1 MIEVRDLE
9 KIYPTKERDFIALK
23 GVNLKFEAG
32 EFIAILGESGSG
44 KTTFL
49 NMISGVD
56 LKSHGKILFNELD
69 VDKFNDA
76 KWREIRNTEIGFIF
90 QRFNLI
96 DHLTVMENVVL
107 PLILTGSDNN
117 IARDIARR
125 LLKEV
130 ELEGVED
137 KLAKELSGGQ
147 RQRVAIARTIIINPT
162 IILADEPTGALD
174 SSTAK
179 EIMNLLQKFSAGR
192 IIIMVTHD
200 EDLAY
205 KNATR
210 VVRLHDGEVI
220 SDEIIN
226 ERNSVTR
233 DSTNRLLSYQTKVSR
248 RLKKRL
254 LKQFPELE
262 GELEVGGTH
271 FVPLERKYVPNNPVF
286 TRKIAREN
294 YKQKKKIN
302 RRILWSFVISISML
316 LVVNIVMKNI
326 TAYNFNL
333 FDINNNYE
341 QYLVTDINGE
351 YDVVDPLEAALEAE
365 AGISEASK
373 YYELYVQEMYLVD
386 DVEDTFLPI
395 VSDRSSYNKGIF
407 SPKLVSL
414 PEKSENFYLNSQ
426 IIAGSYPGYDAPFD
440 FQGIMEARNTPE
452 GMEDYTNQVYPI
464 VVSSEFLLVRFYNYS
479 LEKRNNLEFSGELVK
494 SLNEFVGKKLYVCGE
509 TLIEGNTDVVLDNI
523 EDSCYKFVI
532 SGVLN
537 SYYNGINYS
546 GNIFIPIGGF
556 EGYLDHLEYNDEFTR
571 VDEYY
576 DYYVSFY
583 PKTIEQG
590 VNISELSNKYDI
602 DISNYQLREYQETK
616 TLEEMLDYMYL
627 AIFFSLIIISGTI
640 DVNIVSSSVVSRIK
654 EIGIYSCI
662 GVSKKSIRNMFVFE
676 TVETALRIL
685 VINSVIYAV
694 IAFGFRWLYK
704 WIVVD
709 LTKFEG
715 IFGFNK
721 MFSYEIWFSIYVIL
735 GAVAFLF
742 VSVLVPSFKAAN
754 MRAIDAL
761 RTG

>member
-1 MIEVRDLE
+1 MIEVRELE
-9 KIYPTKERDFIALK
+9 KIYPTKERDFVALK
-23 GVNLKFEAG
+23 DVNLVFEPG
-32 EFIAILGESGSG
+32 EFIAVLGESGSG

-56 LKSHGKILFNELD
+56 TKTRGKILFNEKD
-69 VDKFNDA
+69 VDKFNDS

-117 IARDIARR
+117 IARDIARK

-130 ELEGVED
+130 DLEGVED
-137 KLAKELSGGQ
+137 KLASELSGGQ

-174 SSTAK
+174 STTAK
-179 EIMNLLQKFSAGR
+179 EILALLQKFAAGR

-220 SDEIIN
+220 SDEIVK
-226 ERNSVTR
+226 ERNSITR
-233 DSTNRLLSYQTKVSR
+233 DTTNEVLSYETKVTR

-254 LKQFPELE
+254 LRQFPELE
-262 GELEVGGTH
+262 GKIEVGQNH
-271 FVPLERKYVPNNPVF
+271 FVPLHRKYVPNNPVF

-333 FDINNNYE
+333 FNVNNNYE
-341 QYLVTDINGE
+341 QYRISDFDSEDKDTIID
-351 YDVVDPLEAALEAE
+351 ALELKPEIDE
-365 AGISEASK
+365 AIS
-373 YYELYVQEMYLVD
+373 YYEHFVSELYLVD
-386 DVEDTFLPI
+386 TSANNYLPI
-395 VSDRSSYNKGIF
+395 VSGGKTTYNEGVF
-407 SPKLVSL
+407 SPKMVSL
-414 PEKSENFYLNSQ
+414 PENRSNFYLEDQLIVGLYPEAANQ
-426 IIAGSYPGYDAPFD
+426 II
-440 FQGIMEARNTPE
+440 
-452 GMEDYTNQVYPI
+452 
-464 VVSSEFLLVRFYNYS
+464 VSSEFLLVRFYNYS
-479 LEKRNNLEFSGELVK
+479 LEKENNGPEEQVPVANLNSFIGK
-494 SLNEFVGKKLYVCGE
+494 SLYVCGE
-509 TLIEGNTDVVLDNI
+509 TIIDTEVSFTAIQDN
-523 EDSCYKFVI
+523 CYQFVI

-537 SYYNGINYS
+537 SYYKGINYS
-546 GNIFIPIGGF
+546 GHIFTPLAGF
-556 EGYLDHLEYNDEFTR
+556 DSYIEDLRTARGFTR

-576 DYYVSFY
+576 DHHIGFY
-583 PKTIEQG
+583 LNDIDQG
-590 VNISELSNKYDI
+590 INIDELSEEIGYEITND
-602 DISNYQLREYQETK
+602 QLREYQETK
-616 TLEEMLDYMYL
+616 SLEDMLYYMYL
-627 AIFFSLIIISGTI
+627 AIFASLIIISGTI
-640 DVNIVSSSVVSRIK
+640 DVNIVASSVASRIK

-676 TVETALRIL
+676 TVETAIRIL
-685 VINSVIYAV
+685 LINTVLYTGIAYA
-694 IAFGFRWLYK
+694 FKWFYK
-704 WIVVD
+704 LIVVD
-709 LTKFEG
+709 LTVFEG
-715 IFGFNK
+715 IFGVNE
-721 MFSYEIWFSIYVIL
+721 MFSYEITFSIYVIL
-735 GAVAFLF
+735 GAVGFLF
-742 VSVLVPSFKAAN
+742 ISVLVPSFRAAN

-761 RTG
+761 RSG

>member
-1 MIEVRDLE
+1 MIEVRGLE
-9 KIYPTKERDFIALK
+9 KIYPTKEMDFIALK
-23 GVNLKFEAG
+23 NVNLMFEAG

-56 LKSHGKILFNELD
+56 VKSNGKILFNDLD

-76 KWREIRNTEIGFIF
+76 KWREVRNTEIGFIF

-96 DHLTVMENVVL
+96 DHLTVMENVIL

-117 IARDIARR
+117 VAHDIARR

-130 ELEGVED
+130 DLEGIED
-137 KLAKELSGGQ
+137 KLASELSGGQ

-174 SSTAK
+174 STTAK
-179 EIMNLLQKFSAGR
+179 EILGLLQKFAAGR

-220 SDEIIN
+220 SDEIVKEKN
-226 ERNSVTR
+226 GVTR
-233 DSTNRLLSYQTKVSR
+233 DTTNKLLSYETKVTR

-254 LKQFPELE
+254 VKQFPDIES
-262 GELEVGGTH
+262 ELEVGKMH
-271 FVPLERKYVPNNPVF
+271 FVPLQRKYVPNSPVF

-333 FDINNNYE
+333 FNINNNFE
-341 QYLVTDINGE
+341 QYLITDFDEDRDTIVTQLEQTTNIDE
-351 YDVVDPLEAALEAE
+351 VDD
-365 AGISEASK
+365 
-373 YYELYVQEMYLVD
+373 YYEHFVSEMYLVAND
-386 DVEDTFLPI
+386 GSSYLPI
-395 VSDRSSYNKGIF
+395 QIGGTTYNKGVF
-407 SPKLVSL
+407 SPKMVSL
-414 PEKSENFYLNSQ
+414 PKNRDNFYIDDQLL
-426 IIAGSYPGYDAPFD
+426 IGTYPV
-440 FQGIMEARNTPE
+440 
-452 GMEDYTNQVYPI
+452 EDNQVL
-464 VVSSEFLLVRFYNYS
+464 VTSEFLLVRFYDYS
-479 LEKRNNLEFSGELVK
+479 LEKEVNAIRGSEFTEITTLSEFIGE
-494 SLNEFVGKKLYVCGE
+494 SLYVCGE
-509 TLIEGNTDVVLDNI
+509 TILDTDISVSTIDT
-523 EDSCYKFVI
+523 SCYKFVI

-537 SYYNGINYS
+537 SYYKGINYS
-546 GNIFIPIGGF
+546 GHIFTPNVGF
-556 EGYLDHLEYNDEFTR
+556 EAYIKDLKDNLGFTR

-576 DYYVSFY
+576 KHYLSFY
-583 PKTIEQG
+583 LKDIDQG
-590 VNISELSNKYDI
+590 IDLNELSDDI
-602 DISNYQLREYQETK
+602 GYEITNDQLREYQETK
-616 TLEEMLDYMYL
+616 TLENMLYYMYL
-627 AIFFSLIIISGTI
+627 AIFLSLIIISGTI
-640 DVNIVSSSVVSRIK
+640 DVNIVASSVSSRIK

-676 TVETALRIL
+676 TVETAIRIL
-685 VINSVIYAV
+685 LINSVIYAA
-694 IAFGFRWLYK
+694 IAFGFKWLYK

-709 LTKFEG
+709 LTVLEDL
-715 IFGFNK
+715 FGVNE
-721 MFSYEIWFSIYVIL
+721 MFDYQVGFSIYVIL
-735 GAVAFLF
+735 GAVGFLF
-742 VSVLVPSFKAAN
+742 ISVLVPSFRAAN

-761 RTG
+761 RSG

>member
-1 MIEVRDLE
+1 MIEVRNLE
-9 KIYPTKERDFIALK
+9 KIYPTKERDFVALK
-23 GVNLKFEAG
+23 DVNLVFEPG

-56 LKSHGKILFNELD
+56 AKTRGKILFNDLD

-117 IARDIARR
+117 IAREIASKI
-125 LLKEV
+125 LKEV
-130 ELEGVED
+130 DLEGVED
-137 KLAKELSGGQ
+137 KLASELSGGQ

-174 SSTAK
+174 STTAK
-179 EIMNLLQKFSAGR
+179 EILALLQKFAAGR

-220 SDEIIN
+220 SDEVVK
-226 ERNSVTR
+226 ERNAVTR
-233 DSTNRLLSYQTKVSR
+233 DTTNRILSYETKVTR

-254 LKQFPELE
+254 LRQFPELE
-262 GELEVGGTH
+262 GELKVGQKH
-271 FVPLERKYVPNNPVF
+271 FVPLHRTYVPNNPVF

-302 RRILWSFVISISML
+302 RRILWSFVISITML

-333 FDINNNYE
+333 FNVNNNYH
-341 QYLVTDINGE
+341 QYRIDDFDGSENDAIIADLQANLNIH
-351 YDVVDPLEAALEAE
+351 EAAD
-365 AGISEASK
+365 
-373 YYELYVQEMYLVD
+373 YYEHFVSELYLVD
-386 DVEDTFLPI
+386 NSNDSYLPI
-395 VSDRSSYNKGIF
+395 ISGGKTTYNEGVF
-407 SPKLVSL
+407 SPKMVSL
-414 PEKSENFYLNSQ
+414 PQSRRNFYLDNQLLAGLYPSNDNE
-426 IIAGSYPGYDAPFD
+426 II
-440 FQGIMEARNTPE
+440 
-452 GMEDYTNQVYPI
+452 
-464 VVSSEFLLVRFYNYS
+464 VSSEFLLVRFYNYS
-479 LEKRNNLEFSGELVK
+479 IEKENNGPDDSVPVNNLNSFIGK
-494 SLNEFVGKKLYVCGE
+494 SLYVCGE
-509 TLIEGNTDVVLDNI
+509 TIIDTEVSYTSIESN
-523 EDSCYKFVI
+523 CYQFVI

-537 SYYNGINYS
+537 SYYKGINYS
-546 GNIFIPIGGF
+546 GHIFTPIEGF
-556 EGYLDHLEYNDEFTR
+556 ESYIEDLRTNKGFTR

-576 DYYVSFY
+576 DHNISFY
-583 PKTIEQG
+583 LT
-590 VNISELSNKYDI
+590 DI
-602 DISNYQLREYQETK
+602 DQGIDIESLSDEIGYEITNDQLREYQETRS
-616 TLEEMLDYMYL
+616 LEDMLYYMYL
-627 AIFFSLIIISGTI
+627 AIFASLIIISGTI
-640 DVNIVSSSVVSRIK
+640 DINIVASSISSRIK

-676 TVETALRIL
+676 TVETAIRIL
-685 VINSVIYAV
+685 LINTVLYTV
-694 IAFGFRWLYK
+694 IAYTFQWFYK

-709 LTKFEG
+709 LTVFEG
-715 IFGFNK
+715 IFGVNE
-721 MFSYEIWFSIYVIL
+721 MFSYEVGFSIYVIV
-735 GAVAFLF
+735 GAVGFLF
-742 VSVLVPSFKAAN
+742 VSVLVPSFRAAN

-761 RTG
+761 RSG

>member
-1 MIEVRDLE
+1 MIEVRELE

-23 GVNLKFEAG
+23 NVNLKFEPG

-56 LKSHGKILFNELD
+56 SKTKGKIIFNEKD
-69 VDKFNDA
+69 VEKFNDA

-130 ELEGVED
+130 GLEGLDD
-137 KLAKELSGGQ
+137 KLANELSGGQ

-174 SSTAK
+174 STTAK
-179 EIMNLLQKFSAGR
+179 EIMELLQKFSAGR
-192 IIIMVTHD
+192 VIIMVTHD

-220 SDEIIN
+220 SDEVVK
-226 ERNSVTR
+226 EKNSVTR
-233 DSTNRLLSYQTKVSR
+233 DTTNRLLSYETKVSR

-254 LKQFPELE
+254 LRQFPELE
-262 GELEVGGTH
+262 GQLVVGQRH
-271 FVPLERKYVPNNPVF
+271 YVPLERKYVPNNPVF

-326 TAYNFNL
+326 TSYNFNL
-333 FDINNNYE
+333 FNINNNYE
-341 QYLVTDINGE
+341 QYLIADFDEEFTTPINPLITD
-351 YDVVDPLEAALEAE
+351 LEGYPNIDEAND
-365 AGISEASK
+365 
-373 YYELYVQEMYLVD
+373 YYEHYVQEMYLVEND
-386 DVEDTFLPI
+386 NSSFLPI
-395 VSDRSSYNKGIF
+395 QSSKTTFNKGVF
-407 SPKLVSL
+407 SPKMVSL
-414 PEKSENFYLNSQ
+414 PKKSENFYLDDQ
-426 IIAGSYPGYDAPFD
+426 LIAGTYPVTD
-440 FQGIMEARNTPE
+440 
-452 GMEDYTNQVYPI
+452 NQVI
-464 VVSSEFLLVRFYNYS
+464 VSSEFLLVRFYNYS
-479 LEKRNNLEFSGELVK
+479 LEKQLNVEYTGELVNT
-494 SLNEFVGKKLYVCGE
+494 LNDFVGQSLYICGE
-509 TLIEGNTDVVLDNI
+509 TIIDENTAITVSNI
-523 EDSCYKFVI
+523 STNCYQFVI

-537 SYYNGINYS
+537 SYYKGINYA
-546 GNIFIPIGGF
+546 GHIFTPNVGF
-556 EGYLDHLEYNDEFTR
+556 ESYIDDLENRLGFTR

-576 DYYVSFY
+576 DHYISFY
-583 PKTIEQG
+583 LEDIDAG
-590 VNISELSNKYDI
+590 IDLYSLSNALDVEVGN
-602 DISNYQLREYQETK
+602 DQFREYQETK
-616 TLEEMLDYMYL
+616 SLEDMLYYMYL
-627 AIFFSLIIISGTI
+627 AIFMSLIVISGTI
-640 DVNIVSSSVVSRIK
+640 DINIVASSVTSRIK

-676 TVETALRIL
+676 TVETAIRIL
-685 VINSVIYAV
+685 LINSIIYAV
-694 IAFGFRWLYK
+694 IALGFQWLYK

-709 LTKFEG
+709 LTVFEG
-715 IFGFNK
+715 IFGVNE
-721 MFSYEIWFSIYVIL
+721 MFSYQVGFSIYVIL

-742 VSVLVPSFKAAN
+742 VSVLVPSFRAAN

-761 RTG
+761 RSG

>member
-9 KIYPTKERDFIALK
+9 KVYPTKERDFIALK
-23 GVNLKFEAG
+23 KVNLKFEPG
-32 EFIAILGESGSG
+32 EFIAVLGESGSG

-56 LKSHGKILFNELD
+56 TKTTGKILFNELD
-69 VDKFNDA
+69 VDKFNDE

-137 KLAKELSGGQ
+137 KLASELSGGQ

-174 SSTAK
+174 SSTAL
-179 EIMNLLQKFSAGR
+179 EIMRLLQKFAAGR

-220 SDEIIN
+220 SDEVVK

-233 DSTNRLLSYQTKVSR
+233 DTTNRLLSYETKVTR

-254 LKQFPELE
+254 LKQYPELE
-262 GELEVGGTH
+262 GELQVGKKAH
-271 FVPLERKYVPNNPVF
+271 VPLQRKYVPNNPVF

-316 LVVNIVMKNI
+316 LIVNIVMKNI

-333 FDINNNYE
+333 FNINNNFQ
-341 QYLVTDINGE
+341 QYLISEFEDGE
-351 YDVVDPLEAALEAE
+351 DLITSLEAKPEIDEAND
-365 AGISEASK
+365 
-373 YYELYVQEMYLVD
+373 YYEFLVQEMYLV
-386 DVEDTFLPI
+386 ESGDTSFLPI
-395 VSDRSSYNKGIF
+395 SSSKTSYNAGVF
-407 SPKLVSL
+407 SPKIVSL
-414 PEKSENFYLNSQ
+414 PKNEDNFYLESQ
-426 IIAGSYPGYDAPFD
+426 LLAGSYPENPNE
-440 FQGIMEARNTPE
+440 ILVT
-452 GMEDYTNQVYPI
+452 
-464 VVSSEFLLVRFYNYS
+464 SEFLLVRFYNYS
-479 LEKRNNLEFSGELVK
+479 LIKTLNLEYEGPLVN
-494 SLNEFVGKKLYVCGE
+494 SLNSFVGKSVYICGE
-509 TLIEGNTDVVLDNI
+509 TLIGENVTTEDVTIPMIRDNCSQFI
-523 EDSCYKFVI
+523 VR
-532 SGVLN
+532 GVLN
-537 SYYNGINYS
+537 SYYNGINYA
-546 GNIFIPIGGF
+546 GHIFTPNAGIEAFVEDLRTDKG
-556 EGYLDHLEYNDEFTR
+556 FTR

-576 DYYVSFY
+576 DHYIGFY
-583 PKTIEQG
+583 PENIESTIDI
-590 VNISELSNKYDI
+590 NELSEELDVDILNDQYSEYLENK
-602 DISNYQLREYQETK
+602 S
-616 TLEEMLDYMYL
+616 LEDLLYYMYL

-640 DVNIVSSSVVSRIK
+640 DINIVASSVASRIK

-676 TVETALRIL
+676 TVETAIRIL
-685 VINSVIYAV
+685 VINSLIYTA

-704 WIVVD
+704 FIVVD
-709 LTKFEG
+709 LTIFESL
-715 IFGFNK
+715 FGENN
-721 MFSYEIWFSIYVIL
+721 MFSYEISFSIYVIF

-742 VSVLVPSFKAAN
+742 LSVLVPSFKAAN
-754 MRAIDAL
+754 MKAIDAL
-761 RTG
+761 RSG